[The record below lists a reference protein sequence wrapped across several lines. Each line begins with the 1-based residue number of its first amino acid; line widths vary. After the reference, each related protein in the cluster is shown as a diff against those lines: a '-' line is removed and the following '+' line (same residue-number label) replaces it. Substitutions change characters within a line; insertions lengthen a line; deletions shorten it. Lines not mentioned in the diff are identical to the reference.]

1 MTSVDSAIKF
11 LAQNEN
17 SLEDKEAIQFL
28 VKKGINNEE
37 AIEIVTFLP
46 IAFVR
51 SWLTTLNWKDNYIE
65 YQNGKYIEKKI
76 SETES
81 YIQILEVAKAY
92 FNGNPTKETV
102 IKIAGRSAEFNA
114 MNKLLIENPNA
125 KIEDINFSKTV
136 IIR

>member
-51 SWLTTLNWKDNYIE
+51 S
-65 YQNGKYIEKKI
+65 
-76 SETES
+76 
-81 YIQILEVAKAY
+81 
-92 FNGNPTKETV
+92 
-102 IKIAGRSAEFNA
+102 
-114 MNKLLIENPNA
+114 
-125 KIEDINFSKTV
+125 
-136 IIR
+136 

>member
-65 YQNGKYIEKKI
+65 YQNGKYTEKKF

-114 MNKLLIENPNA
+114 MNKLLIENPTA
-125 KIEDINFSKTV
+125 KIEDINLSETV

>member
-28 VKKGINNEE
+28 VKKGINSEE

-65 YQNGKYIEKKI
+65 YQNGKYTEKKF

-81 YIQILEVAKAY
+81 YIQILEVAKVY

-114 MNKLLIENPNA
+114 MNKLLIENPTA
-125 KIEDINFSKTV
+125 KIEDINLSETV